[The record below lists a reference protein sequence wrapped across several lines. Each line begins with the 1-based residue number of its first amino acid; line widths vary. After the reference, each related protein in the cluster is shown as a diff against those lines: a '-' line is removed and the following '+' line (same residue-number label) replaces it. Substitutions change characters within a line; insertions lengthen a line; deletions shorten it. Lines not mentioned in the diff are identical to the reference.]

1 MIKKIQKYEVMVT
14 TTDFKKFVDGLMKP
28 VTNKAG
34 KVNDRIKALLP
45 SDGDAV
51 IPYRDFRRLG
61 KGLQREQ
68 LLEGVDNQRY
78 IDVVEIIHNHLGW
91 NQNAIK
97 GFSDACWQDVIAACS
112 EEIPLPQ
119 TDWLKEYD
127 KEHRRADA
135 AKKLRK
141 FGVKIKIENCDY
153 VTENDDI
160 VYDAL
165 IKWIR
170 ECGGRRFINKLLSQ
184 MEYLEPEGRFLTDMN
199 GNIPNPKDV
208 IIVRPYNYLVNLA
221 LANIN
226 ADGGSNSEAAKVFE
240 KAMGLATDF
249 CFLKFPVQN
258 FGNVWG
264 DLFHRE
270 KDTVEFFRDLV
281 YKESIFGLT
290 QHSVWFTRMFCER
303 VLKYMRD
310 SGRILAN
317 GYTFD
322 EYERMMNYVL
332 SAADAL
338 KCVELKKSELNKLG
352 IKSIDQL
359 IDDVVTRGE
368 ELNKGFR
375 TPLDEEKENAAN
387 KPLIKTNGKIYALPV
402 TIGSW
407 GWFEALMS
415 VVRNQEKEDKQKDI
429 DKELGKLIEDYIS
442 EKLDERGII
451 HCCGNYLSPEKG
463 EADLLVETTKGI
475 MLFEMKKKSLTRK
488 AKAGNEFK
496 IVADLLGS
504 LIDSQAQ
511 CFRTSHIMTKDGYV
525 DLDDG
530 NGNVTR
536 VEKRDRTVECISI
549 CLGAFGPLQDRILI
563 KSIMNE
569 MCNNSL
575 TAEYNGIDN
584 QIIKD
589 VKKLNKDMQKWLPY
603 LNEERVNG
611 DSKSNPF
618 FNSWFL
624 DLEQLMLLVH
634 ESNSNE
640 ELLARLREIKCVNMG
655 SYNFYRERRMVR
667 EMIGYKG

>member
-1 MIKKIQKYEVMVT
+1 MVT

-45 SDGDAV
+45 SVGDAV

-135 AKKLRK
+135 AKRLRK

-240 KAMGLATDF
+240 KAMRLATDF

-264 DLFHRE
+264 DLFHRD

-338 KCVELKKSELNKLG
+338 KCVELRRNKLNELG
-352 IKSIDQL
+352 INSIDQL
-359 IDDVVTRGE
+359 IDDVATGSEV
-368 ELNKGFR
+368 LNNGFR

-387 KPLIKTNGKIYALPV
+387 KPLVKTNGKIYALPV

-429 DKELGKLIEDYIS
+429 DKEIGKLIEDYIN
-442 EKLDERGII
+442 EKLDERGIT
-451 HCCGNYLSPEKG
+451 HCCGNYLSPKKG
-463 EADLLVETTKGI
+463 EADLVVEATKGI

-488 AKAGNEFK
+488 AKAGDEFK

-511 CFRTSHIMTKDGYV
+511 CFRTSHIMKKDGYV
-525 DLDDG
+525 ELDDG
-530 NGNVTR
+530 NGNVIK
-536 VEKRDRTVECISI
+536 VEKRGRTAECISI

-563 KSIMNE
+563 KSIMDE
-569 MCNNSL
+569 MCDNPL
-575 TAEYNGIDN
+575 TAKYDGKDKH
-584 QIIKD
+584 IIKD
-589 VKKLNKDMQKWLPY
+589 VKKFNKDMQKWLPFLKY
-603 LNEERVNG
+603 EKIHG
-611 DSKSNPF
+611 DSNKNSF

-624 DLEQLMLLVH
+624 DLEQLMLIVQ

-640 ELLARLREIKCVNMG
+640 ELLARLRDTKYVTMG
-655 SYNFYRERRMVR
+655 SYNFYRERRMAR
-667 EMIGYKG
+667 EMNANKG